1 MSYLVRFY
9 IKLRCTLSFP
19 WYTYLQT
26 PCVSAKT
33 LLKHKNTDIF
43 LVVLYSINNFFIKK
57 IEYTDNNTN
66 KYIFIKL
73 FIL

>member
-43 LVVLYSINNFFIKK
+43 LVVLYSINTFFIKK
-57 IEYTDNNTN
+57 
-66 KYIFIKL
+66 
-73 FIL
+73 